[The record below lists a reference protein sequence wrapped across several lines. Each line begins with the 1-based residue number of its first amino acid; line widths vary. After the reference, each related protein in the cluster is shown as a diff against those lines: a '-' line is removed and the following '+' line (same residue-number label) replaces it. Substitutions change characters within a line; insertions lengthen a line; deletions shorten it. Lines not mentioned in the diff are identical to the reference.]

1 MVLSSPRAVGAA
13 AVLALLAPL
22 AAGCGSGSSGPPSV
36 TVAVGDR
43 TVQLQPTQYCSGDKL
58 GLYKVTPPV
67 IAAPPATRVVV
78 TVPAAVAAHGWAVQ
92 VYDDTLK
99 NKIGEVEAGKAT
111 RFDQITTSDPAPA
124 GYYLVVSEHGG
135 STGCKGLAGAWPVGF
150 LRAGEGTPAGG
161 SAPPTGG

>member
-1 MVLSSPRAVGAA
+1 M
-13 AVLALLAPL
+13 
-22 AAGCGSGSSGPPSV
+22 
-36 TVAVGDR
+36 
-43 TVQLQPTQYCSGDKL
+43 
-58 GLYKVTPPV
+58 
-67 IAAPPATRVVV
+67 V

-99 NKIGEVEAGKAT
+99 NKIGEVQAGTAT

-150 LRAGEGTPAGG
+150 LRAGEGTPAAGRLRRHRRRPRPPRRPAAELSPPG
-161 SAPPTGG
+161 RWRPRGAPRPPCG